1 MRKSILLIVAIWLG
15 AFSNQLFAQYETIEI
30 DSTLVA
36 NGEEIDTIDLEII
49 PVIKQKGYGNSLS
62 SDTVVPV
69 QEYEVID
76 LDSIRKEEVKKST
89 LPPPLMVE
97 RLQLISDDY
106 KRELNI
112 DFNEIMRY
120 IRNRKFI
127 PHSKEQDARPALRDE
142 IALNEYLTDRGITVA
157 DTTVALLQL
166 LQQWYDYDNYWDP
179 QWGFDDKLPISK
191 IFLPIVFKGNE
202 LLPNPNILYQK
213 GSMFKTEELDLRLD
227 TDVSFLTKK
236 RFQDSL
242 ENMAIKNVLQTMPL
256 SIRYSYKSL
265 PKEIIKER
273 HIEASAIPKLF
284 EPENL
289 ISTDYGRMTPI
300 EIKPKNWIPNFQST
314 IHFSQSY
321 LSENWF
327 QGGESSILLNSVQ
340 LATLNYTNY
349 NNITWNTLL
358 EWRLGFISSPSD
370 SLRSFKAS
378 DDQLRFY
385 SIFNLKAYRKWNY
398 SLSAEFK
405 TKIFDSYTPNTKNL
419 TGGFLSPANA
429 NLNLGMNYVYANEKK
444 TFSIS
449 ALLAPGAL
457 SLIYVANKDLPSP
470 NPKNPDSR
478 TYITLGSSITGSM
491 VWKMTPFVTW
501 TSRVYLFTNYE
512 RTLVE
517 FENTLDMILNR
528 YLSTRIYV
536 YPRFDDALKLKNP
549 GDSYLQFKEIISFGF
564 NFKI

>member
-1 MRKSILLIVAIWLG
+1 MRKPIFLLVALLLG
-15 AFSNQLFAQYETIEI
+15 TCTNQLFAQYETIEV
-30 DSTLVA
+30 DSTLIE
-36 NGEEIDTIDLEII
+36 NREEIDTIDLEII
-49 PVIKQKGYGNSLS
+49 PVIQQKRYNEPSP
-62 SDTVVPV
+62 SDTLVSV
-69 QEYEVID
+69 QEYQVID
-76 LDSIRKEEVKKST
+76 LDSIRKVEERKSS
-89 LPPPLMVE
+89 LPPLLMVE
-97 RLQLISDDY
+97 RLQLISNDY
-106 KRELNI
+106 RRELNI

-120 IRNRKFI
+120 VRNRKFI
-127 PHSKEQDARPALRDE
+127 PYSREQEIRPSLRDE
-142 IALNEYLTDRGITVA
+142 IALNEYLIDRGITVT
-157 DTTVALLQL
+157 DTTTALLQL
-166 LQQWYDYDNYWDP
+166 LKEWYDYDNYWDP
-179 QWGFDDKLPISK
+179 QWGYDDKLPISK
-191 IFLPIVFKGNE
+191 IFLPIVFRGNE
-202 LLPNPNILYQK
+202 LLPEPNILYQK
-213 GSMFKTEELDLRLD
+213 GSLFKNEKLNLPLDAD
-227 TDVSFLTKK
+227 FSFLSNK

-242 ENMAIKNVLQTMPL
+242 ENMAIKHALQTMPL

-265 PKEIIKER
+265 PKEIIRER
-273 HIEASAIPKLF
+273 HIEARAIPKLF

-289 ISTDYGRMTPI
+289 ISTDYGRMAPI

-314 IHFSQSY
+314 IHFSQSF
-321 LSENWF
+321 LSDNWF

-349 NNITWNTLL
+349 NNVTWNTLL

-429 NLNLGMNYVYANEKK
+429 NLNLGMNYVYTNEKK
-444 TFSIS
+444 TFSLS
-449 ALLAPGAL
+449 TLLAPGAL

-470 NPKNPDSR
+470 NRKNPDSR
-478 TYITLGSSITGSM
+478 TYVTLGSSVTGNM

-512 RTLVE
+512 RTLIE